1 MKGPFNN
8 IDDGMSQ
15 DDSEHIGDF
24 SSPRPHNQTLRK
36 MVR

>member
-24 SSPRPHNQTLRK
+24 FSPEAS
-36 MVR
+36 